1 MDAEALTLCDV
12 IVTFVRSPMKKDL
25 PHPAKILLVDDN
37 ILGSTARG
45 MILKEHGYEVETA
58 LSGEEAWGIFQKDHF
73 DIVVTDFRMKGMT
86 GLELIISSHKIH
98 PQLKT
103 VLTSGSVDAE
113 VAAKHSREVHKFL
126 GKPYLPAQLTAMVG
140 ELLQRR
146 S

>member
-1 MDAEALTLCDV
+1 MRQSKATRKAPKAPGLIFVVDDEALLGEYAGAV
-12 IVTFVRSPMKKDL
+12 L
-25 PHPAKILLVDDN
+25 QEEGYKIQYFTDPREV
-37 ILGSTARG
+37 
-45 MILKEHGYEVETA
+45 LKAMQVADPKPVA
-58 LSGEEAWGIFQKDHF
+58 L
-73 DIVVTDFRMKGMT
+73 VTDYEMGKMT

-98 PQLKT
+98 PKLKT